1 MNKII
6 LYFLCLGFT
15 TFLNAQNVKSILL
28 RPANNP
34 KQYNSIVK
42 LGNVLELSFDDL
54 DADNKDYYYK
64 INYTIIT
71 KVYKYF
77 LRIFFKK

>member
-1 MNKII
+1 MIYVLNKIKGFGVYFDIFVIMNKII
-6 LYFLCLGFT
+6 LYFLCFGFT

-54 DADNKDYYYK
+54 DLIIK
-64 INYTIIT
+64 TIII
-71 KVYKYF
+71 K
-77 LRIFFKK
+77 